1 MSDLHLIEALMARYF
16 EGLYQGDVTT
26 LAEVFHPQAIYAT
39 ASGGEWLRLDLD
51 AYLQRVKH
59 RPSPVSQAHRRTDQ
73 IVSIEWAGPVTA
85 MVRAQCSIPGRAFID
100 LLTLVKIGTRWQII
114 SKVFDF
120 TESPRPSEP
129 FRI

>member
-16 EGLYQGDVTT
+16 EGLYQGDVNA

-39 ASGGEWLRLDLD
+39 ASGDEWLRLDLD
-51 AYLQRVKH
+51 AYLQRVKQ

-85 MVRAQCSIPGRAFID
+85 LVRAQCSIPGRAFID
-100 LLTLVKIGTRWQII
+100 LLTLVKTGSRWQII

-120 TESPRPSEP
+120 TESP
-129 FRI
+129 